1 MELFE
6 ALLAHLVQTSSL
18 LLELEKQVLGLVL
31 DIARAGEVGAGH
43 DEEDLAERAIDI
55 WLLVRQQ
62 EQDTKHDLRDQL
74 LCCPLGLPCGLLG
87 RFPC

>member
-43 DEEDLAERAIDI
+43 DEKDLAERAIDI

-62 EQDTKHDLRDQL
+62 EQDTKHHLRDQL
-74 LCCPLGLPCGLLG
+74 LCCLLGLPYG
-87 RFPC
+87 FPS